1 MKPWKIPFPLLES
14 TVRSTSVGLL
24 RQIGTQ
30 KIPERS
36 AAFRSVR
43 SKSRRLPSTT
53 FRGTCRWNFP
63 EQDRSKLYLWNIFEN
78 LHSHRRNWNTIQIA
92 ENPVVKVE
100 LPPGTGPHIL
110 KYLVDYCG
118 SIYEI
123 LVSEILQL
131 LGTWFE
137 GDVYSQ
143 VFRLAD
149 LGAFLP
155 CFYRVARRI
164 SEFCGTWNAE
174 RGRFETRLATGI
186 EKASVPTAFHKKK
199 TFIDRWTPDHW
210 KTKSFS
216 RFGLGILMIRTGF
229 SSVSLN
235 VNYRSGGN

>member
-199 TFIDRWTPDHW
+199 NFHR
-210 KTKSFS
+210 
-216 RFGLGILMIRTGF
+216 
-229 SSVSLN
+229 
-235 VNYRSGGN
+235 